1 MRMLLN
7 LKNIYKN
14 YGKEPLIVPVLKDV
28 SLEVKQGDYVA
39 IMGPSGSGKTTL
51 MNIIGCLDRASTGTY
66 LFEDEDISEMNDDA
80 LSDLR
85 LNKIGFVFQNFNL
98 LSSETAQ
105 ENVALPLIYA
115 GIHKEERNHRA
126 DVALSKVGLQD
137 RTTFKPSQLSGGQ
150 KQRVAIARALI
161 NHPRILLADEP
172 TGALDQ
178 ASGKQVMELFKALN
192 DEGVTIIM
200 ITHDA
205 SVASHAKKI
214 LHIIEGISLS
224 TVINIPIIFIL
235 FSLISV
241 FFIIK
246 VLYKTIYLEGSVT
259 IFNQRKS
266 RSKVINFKG
275 SINILKNYFLLLF
288 NIKEIFL
295 EYIFS
300 FLIIFIIVIRTEL
313 KSSPEI
319 IFQFIVLFSLI
330 SNGVIYSYKRWYSFH
345 PKKIFNTIL
354 KLDTVIFTI
363 TNILIST
370 TISLIVLHEFKFDY
384 IAFNFMT
391 YILLTFIQKKL
402 NLEYVNDGKS
412 SVIFILLYGVISF
425 VSFIILQNGVS
436 LCINYLKG

>member
-1 MRMLLN
+1 MQQM
-7 LKNIYKN
+7 I
-14 YGKEPLIVPVLKDV
+14 E
-28 SLEVKQGDYVA
+28 
-39 IMGPSGSGKTTL
+39 
-51 MNIIGCLDRASTGTY
+51 
-66 LFEDEDISEMNDDA
+66 
-80 LSDLR
+80 
-85 LNKIGFVFQNFNL
+85 LNKIRFKTFFNYIIYNLIKTPSLISIFFIIPMFLYFTGEL
-98 LSSETAQ
+98 LVSSEIAHYSLNP
-105 ENVALPLIYA
+105 NVCELIKSYNVFLFRLLYYIIIISGPIYFFMSKINIKSYYKYCHYKISFKDINNA
-115 GIHKEERNHRA
+115 NYHLFLQLL
-126 DVALSKVGLQD
+126 DVFFLIVFLFILSHTESSSFSILVFFCMFFPSVNILILSLCYFYQLTLSLLLKC
-137 RTTFKPSQLSGGQ
+137 FKTY
-150 KQRVAIARALI
+150 I
-161 NHPRILLADEP
+161 NISVLELLLVISF
-172 TGALDQ
+172 TY
-178 ASGKQVMELFKALN
+178 F
-192 DEGVTIIM
+192 
-200 ITHDA
+200 
-205 SVASHAKKI
+205 SVS
-214 LHIIEGISLS
+214 IIEGISLS

-345 PKKIFNTIL
+345 PKKIINTIL

>member
-1 MRMLLN
+1 M
-7 LKNIYKN
+7 Y
-14 YGKEPLIVPVLKDV
+14 
-28 SLEVKQGDYVA
+28 
-39 IMGPSGSGKTTL
+39 
-51 MNIIGCLDRASTGTY
+51 
-66 LFEDEDISEMNDDA
+66 
-80 LSDLR
+80 
-85 LNKIGFVFQNFNL
+85 L
-98 LSSETAQ
+98 LSQ
-105 ENVALPLIYA
+105 
-115 GIHKEERNHRA
+115 
-126 DVALSKVGLQD
+126 
-137 RTTFKPSQLSGGQ
+137 
-150 KQRVAIARALI
+150 
-161 NHPRILLADEP
+161 
-172 TGALDQ
+172 
-178 ASGKQVMELFKALN
+178 
-192 DEGVTIIM
+192 
-200 ITHDA
+200 
-205 SVASHAKKI
+205 
-214 LHIIEGISLS
+214 
-224 TVINIPIIFIL
+224 
-235 FSLISV
+235 
-241 FFIIK
+241 

-345 PKKIFNTIL
+345 PKKIINTIL